1 MRATRWMGTG
11 IIGAVGIVLSTAVRI
26 CAATNAPALPAHL
39 MPRVMILVDEKSIGS
54 VTASEVESIT
64 SELLLSNNLRVVDQ
78 KMVQAN
84 VAKDQRLLK
93 MVGDPVGAAALG
105 EQYGADVIITGEA
118 VARPSPRR
126 IADSNLRTYQAVV
139 TLRAVRT
146 DDASTL
152 AMCTRDISV
161 IGIDDVAGASKALT
175 GAGRQSAEALIPQLV
190 AAWEKISAA
199 PEGKISHVTLTAGGV
214 DQAWKLKALRDMLHT
229 LGDKAQNVVQRSYT
243 VGLAIFEL
251 DTPVKVEELA
261 EAMVLKPPQGMKLQ
275 VVETSAGKIEVRAAP
290 AQ

>member
-1 MRATRWMGTG
+1 MASVACVPLGSRA
-11 IIGAVGIVLSTAVRI
+11 AESA
-26 CAATNAPALPAHL
+26 ALPAHL
-39 MPRVMILVDEKSIGS
+39 MPRVMILIDERSIGS
-54 VTASEVESIT
+54 VTVSEVESIT
-64 SELLLSNNLRVVDQ
+64 SELVLANNLRVVDQ

-152 AMCTRDISV
+152 AMATKDVSV
-161 IGIDDVAGASKALT
+161 IGIDDVAGASKALCA
-175 GAGRQSAEALIPQLV
+175 AGRQSAEALIPKMV
-190 AAWEKISAA
+190 AAWEKLSAA
-199 PEGKISHVTLTAGGV
+199 PEGRLSHVVLTAGGV
-214 DQAWKLKALRDMLHT
+214 DQAWKLKALRDTLHG
-229 LGDKAQNVVQRSYT
+229 LGDKAQNIVQRTYT
-243 VGLAIFEL
+243 VGLAVFEL
-251 DTPVKVEELA
+251 DTPVKVEDLA
-261 EAMVLKPPQGMKLQ
+261 EAMVLKPPQGLRLQ
-275 VVETSAGKIEVRAAP
+275 VIETSAGKIELRVAP